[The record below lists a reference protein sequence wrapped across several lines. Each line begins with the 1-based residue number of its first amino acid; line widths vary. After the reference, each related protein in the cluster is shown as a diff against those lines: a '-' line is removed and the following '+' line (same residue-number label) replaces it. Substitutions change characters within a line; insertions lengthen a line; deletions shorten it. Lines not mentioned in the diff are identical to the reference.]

1 MHRSPPMLVLANAW
15 DAASARIFEV
25 GGLPAIATTSAGVA
39 NALGYP
45 DRQRVPFGEMLSVIE
60 RIVRAV
66 RVPVSADIEAGYG
79 ETPEAVADHCR
90 SVIAVGAVGVN
101 LEDGSGVADRPLVDE
116 TLHCEKV
123 RAVREASLREGV
135 HLVINA
141 RTDVYL
147 AGVGAPETRLSQAMR
162 RANAYRRAGAD
173 CLFVP
178 AVTDAA
184 TLGELVG
191 GIEGPVN
198 VLAGPGTPPVG
209 ELERLGVARVSLG
222 SAPMRATLALLARL
236 AAELRE
242 SGTFRTLAE
251 AIPYGEVNRLFEG
264 PRSS

>member
-1 MHRSPPMLVLANAW
+1 MHRSPPMLVLGNAW

-25 GGLPAIATTSAGVA
+25 ADFPAIATTSAGVA

-45 DRQRVPFGEMLSVIE
+45 DRQQLPFEEMLSAIA

-66 RVPVSADIEAGYG
+66 RVPVSADMEAGYG

-90 SVIAVGAVGVN
+90 SVIAAGAVGVN
-101 LEDGSGVADRPLVDE
+101 LEDGTGDADRPLVAE
-116 TLHCEKV
+116 TLHCEKI
-123 RAVREASLREGV
+123 RAVREASSREGI

-147 AGVGAPETRLSQAMR
+147 ASVGAPQTRLAEALR

-184 TLGELVG
+184 TIGEIVR

-198 VLAGPGTPPVG
+198 VLAGPGHSSRPRARAPG
-209 ELERLGVARVSLG
+209 SRPCEPRLGPDASDSGAAR
-222 SAPMRATLALLARL
+222 APRRRASGERDFSHARGRHP
-236 AAELRE
+236 LRR
-242 SGTFRTLAE
+242 G
-251 AIPYGEVNRLFEG
+251 
-264 PRSS
+264 